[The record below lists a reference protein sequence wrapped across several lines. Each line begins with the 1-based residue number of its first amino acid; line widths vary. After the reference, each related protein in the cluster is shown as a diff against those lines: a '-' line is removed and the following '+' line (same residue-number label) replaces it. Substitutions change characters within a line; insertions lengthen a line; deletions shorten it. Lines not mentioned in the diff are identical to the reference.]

1 MKRTTMK
8 KLAKAAVT
16 MKCAAQDRKIRLW
29 TGQVGRGAAL
39 LLAQRRLR
47 KAM

>member
-1 MKRTTMK
+1 MKRTTVC
-8 KLAKAAVT
+8 KLARAAVM
-16 MKCAAQDRKIRLW
+16 MKCAARDRKFRRW

-47 KAM
+47 KAV

>member
-8 KLAKAAVT
+8 NLAKAAVM
-16 MKCAAQDRKIRLW
+16 MKCAARDRKFRVW
-29 TGQVGRGAAL
+29 AGQVGRGAAL

-47 KAM
+47 RAL